1 MVSYWT
7 EIECKSVFSVRSHT
21 TSILWGVLVGTGSL
35 WPIICSLMK
44 TAGGVGCN
52 SYGNCGPVKFPA
64 APET

>member
-1 MVSYWT
+1 
-7 EIECKSVFSVRSHT
+7 VFSVRSHT
-21 TSILWGVLVGTGSL
+21 SSILCGVLVGTGSL

-44 TAGGVGCN
+44 TAGVGGGGGGGGCN